1 MPTITS
7 VAPTITGLSPR
18 PSSANQRIVSLRLES
33 SPIRDRPNSA
43 TADISMPATIG
54 TRGPVLVMSSPD
66 SGEPTISMPVIGSSR
81 TPVATGSR
89 PCTFSMKN
97 VMKNIAPNIANISVS
112 TRTVPADS
120 GTDRNSRSG
129 SSGSFALDSRTM
141 KAMSATTRRRRRRSS
156 WPDVQP

>member
-1 MPTITS
+1 
-7 VAPTITGLSPR
+7 
-18 PSSANQRIVSLRLES
+18 
-33 SPIRDRPNSA
+33 
-43 TADISMPATIG
+43 
-54 TRGPVLVMSSPD
+54 MSSPD

-112 TRTVPADS
+112 TSTVPAAS

-129 SSGSFALDSRTM
+129 SSGSFVLDSRTM
-141 KAMSATTRRRRRRSS
+141 KAMSATTAAAKKPIV
-156 WPDVQP
+156 WPDAQP